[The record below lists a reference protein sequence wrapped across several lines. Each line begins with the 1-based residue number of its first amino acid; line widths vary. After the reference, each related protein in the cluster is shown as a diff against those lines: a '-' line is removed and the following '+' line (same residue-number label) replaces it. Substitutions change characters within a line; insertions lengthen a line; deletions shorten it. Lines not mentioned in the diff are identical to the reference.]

1 MGVRPKDKTVLGES
15 FSQFSQSKFDAL
27 SNGVK
32 IILKFTENARFFCIK
47 RTFYESRLISVLDLS
62 EEI

>member
-27 SNGVK
+27 SNG
-32 IILKFTENARFFCIK
+32 TETVYK
-47 RTFYESRLISVLDLS
+47 LVL
-62 EEI
+62 EIQ